1 MVRWHYR
8 LNGHKLEQTPGMA
21 LQRTGNDLATKN
33 NTTQSFQTMGGAG
46 QEMQFEKRT
55 VNTIV
60 KTPIFFVLQST
71 ICNTYKSLM
80 PPPSSCLWIIIGMGG
95 VGAGPSAIAI
105 KWSVKVVLVSIKGG
119 ERRVLGKNSLGTD
132 MSISKS
138 QRGLKLQTLSNGIP
152 V

>member
-1 MVRWHYR
+1 
-8 LNGHKLEQTPGMA
+8 
-21 LQRTGNDLATKN
+21 
-33 NTTQSFQTMGGAG
+33 
-46 QEMQFEKRT
+46 
-55 VNTIV
+55 
-60 KTPIFFVLQST
+60 
-71 ICNTYKSLM
+71 M
-80 PPPSSCLWIIIGMGG
+80 PPPSSCLGIIKGMGG